1 VYGSKRKD
9 WATAGRGAGYVPAEE
24 KHSPLHVAA
33 FEGSLESLAWFLG
46 DEPLRNYR
54 EFIRNNQRN
63 LYLKKLADAEGG
75 VDKALLGW
83 LEARGMLQETDSMLV
98 LLT

>member
-9 WATAGRGAGYVPAEE
+9 WATAGRGTGYIPTEE

-54 EFIRNNQRN
+54 EFVRNNQRN